1 MGGAAQGPQNHDDRQ
16 NDSADDGIIRV
27 VYLDDV
33 LFVRR
38 GPEAKGGDSSKADGG
53 AALADGE

>member
-1 MGGAAQGPQNHDDRQ
+1 MDD
-16 NDSADDGIIRV
+16 DIIRV

-38 GPEAKGGDSSKADGG
+38 GPEAKDGHRSKADGG
-53 AALADGE
+53 ADLADGE

>member
-1 MGGAAQGPQNHDDRQ
+1 V
-16 NDSADDGIIRV
+16 DDGIIRV

-38 GPEAKGGDSSKADGG
+38 GPEAKDVHRSKAHGG